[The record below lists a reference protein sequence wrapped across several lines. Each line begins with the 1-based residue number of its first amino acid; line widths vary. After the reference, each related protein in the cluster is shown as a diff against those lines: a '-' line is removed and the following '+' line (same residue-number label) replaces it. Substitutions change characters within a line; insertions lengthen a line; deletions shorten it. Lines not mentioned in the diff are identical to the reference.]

1 MKSRMICA
9 LLILIAFG
17 SFIPACSKT
26 KTVTVTTSDT
36 VAGLKDGLVLYL
48 PFTNGSYAD
57 SSGLNN
63 TVTAV
68 GGASLGYDM
77 HGYPQSAYN
86 GTGNGAYLMVAN
98 NGSYKVDTAFAISF
112 DFMTRALGTY
122 SCCGQYDGL
131 PVFVSI
137 VDLTQGNGPTFDVG
151 LMLPGSPQHFAFG
164 VNGAASSCDSSGATN
179 LSNVTDTAYT
189 FNVETGA
196 WYNAIIQF
204 SHGTL
209 TTYINGSLIS
219 TKTGGPDAVLFCPN
233 ANFVVG
239 GWWGGHENL
248 NGELDEIRM
257 YNRTLNPQQ
266 IAWLSRNF
274 QPNSTGQER
283 VLEQR
288 PASSLK

>member
-1 MKSRMICA
+1 MKNRIVYA
-9 LLILIAFG
+9 LLILIGFV
-17 SFIPACSKT
+17 SLIPACSKT
-26 KTVTVTTSDT
+26 KTVFVTKTDT

-98 NGSYKVDTAFAISF
+98 NGSYKVDTAFAVSF

-131 PVFVSI
+131 PSFVSI
-137 VDLTQGNGPTFDVG
+137 VDVTNGNGPTFNAG
-151 LMLPGSPQHFAFG
+151 FTLPGFPHYFAFG
-164 VNGAASSCDSSGATN
+164 VNGSRSDCDSSGA
-179 LSNVTDTAYT
+179 SNTSDVNDTC
-189 FNVETGA
+189 FNFNAQTGG
-196 WYNAIIQF
+196 WYNAVVQF

-209 TTYINGSLIS
+209 TTYINGVLVN
-219 TKTGGPDAVLFCPN
+219 TQTGGPDSVLFCPN

-239 GWWGGHENL
+239 GWWGGHENM

-257 YNRTLNPQQ
+257 YNHTLNAGQ

-274 QPNSTGQER
+274 QPNSTGQGRALEAGQ
-283 VLEQR
+283 VLSPE
-288 PASSLK
+288 